1 MVKYICLI
9 DNLFRQVHFFYHL
22 VKTNLALMLAEATV
36 ISAVLRGEY
45 YGFGYEIKNILQM
58 LLITESH

>member
-1 MVKYICLI
+1 
-9 DNLFRQVHFFYHL
+9 
-22 VKTNLALMLAEATV
+22 MLAEATV

-45 YGFGYEIKNILQM
+45 FGFGYEIKNILQM